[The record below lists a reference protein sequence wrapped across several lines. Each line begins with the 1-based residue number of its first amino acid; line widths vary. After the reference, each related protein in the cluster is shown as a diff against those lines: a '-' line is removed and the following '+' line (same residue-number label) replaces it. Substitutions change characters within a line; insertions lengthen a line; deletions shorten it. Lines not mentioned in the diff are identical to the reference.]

1 MSTAQKS
8 TFVYVTYIRTTPE
21 KLWEAVTDPSFMREY
36 WGYVTIESDWKT
48 GSPWK
53 MVRSNGTITDAGEV
67 LEIERPR
74 RIVLRWEHQMN
85 PELKAEGST
94 RCTIELEPT
103 GDAVKMTITHE
114 SERPGSKLIG
124 AVSGGWPMIASN
136 LKSLL
141 ETGRVAVSLK

>member
-1 MSTAQKS
+1 MSAS
-8 TFVYVTYIRTTPE
+8 GLTPA
-21 KLWEAVTDPSFMREY
+21 WR
-36 WGYVTIESDWKT
+36 
-48 GSPWK
+48 SPGLD
-53 MVRSNGTITDAGEV
+53 RLA
-67 LEIERPR
+67 
-74 RIVLRWEHQMN
+74 
-85 PELKAEGST
+85 ELKAEGST